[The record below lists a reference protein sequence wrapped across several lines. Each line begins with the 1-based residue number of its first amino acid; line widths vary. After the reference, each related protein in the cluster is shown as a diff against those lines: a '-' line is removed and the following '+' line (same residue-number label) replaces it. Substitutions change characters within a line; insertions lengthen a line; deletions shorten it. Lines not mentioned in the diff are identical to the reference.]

1 MIAAILAAAL
11 LEAQPAGAVNSP
23 PPPLPAAAAPATP
36 GAKVAINEDDKVV
49 CKSEQVTGSRFSH
62 RVCHTKSEWVQ
73 IEKDSRDELMDQQ
86 SQSYR
91 NPTNGH

>member
-1 MIAAILAAAL
+1 MIVAIIAAAL
-11 LEAQPAGAVNSP
+11 MDAQPAAAVVAPSAT
-23 PPPLPAAAAPATP
+23 PASAAAPPKA
-36 GAKVAINEDDKVV
+36 VAAADDDKVI
-49 CKSEQVTGSRFSH
+49 CKSEQVTGTRFST
-62 RVCHTKSEWVQ
+62 RVCHTKHDWAQ